1 LKHSL
6 HKSTAIWKVICSDMP
21 LAIAVGDSMEGKNY
35 FEAVA
40 NADAGAPLG
49 RELEMADILGFIK
62 QANIENI
69 VWLTADVHYAAAH
82 YYDPKRAA
90 IPDSFLPFWEFVAGP
105 LHSGSFGPNALDGTF
120 GPEVKFQFAPPTGSK
135 LPLAPSDGK
144 QSFGTVRVSA
154 RSKQLTVDLRGLDG
168 RVLEGGSFTLDP
180 QTKT

>member
-1 LKHSL
+1 
-6 HKSTAIWKVICSDMP
+6 
-21 LAIAVGDSMEGKNY
+21 MEGKNY

-180 QTKT
+180 QTNT